1 MSRRPL
7 VAGNWKMHKTP
18 QETEAFIELLRAGR
32 SIGAPCEVLL
42 IPPFTSLDRA
52 GRQLLGSEISL
63 GAQDLHP
70 APYGA
75 YTGAISAPMLIACG
89 CTYALI
95 GHSERRHVFG
105 DSDETVCQKLLAA
118 LGHGL
123 HAVLCVGETLDQ
135 RKSDRTAAV
144 LEQQLVSSLSS
155 VDPADL
161 DQIVIAYEPVWA
173 IGTGE
178 TASPEQAQDACA
190 WIRSW
195 ISSQHGAAWADR
207 IRILYGGSVK
217 PSNAQALQSQP
228 DIDGALVGGASL
240 EVDDFRQ
247 IIENAMHSQ
256 GPGSPC

>member
-18 QETEAFIELLRAGR
+18 QETEAFIERMQAGR
-32 SIGAPCEVLL
+32 SLGAPCEVLL

-52 GRQLLGSEISL
+52 GRQLLGSEILL

-70 APYGA
+70 APHGA
-75 YTGAISAPMLIACG
+75 YTGAVSAPMLIACG
-89 CTYALI
+89 CTYVLI
-95 GHSERRHVFG
+95 GHSERRHIFG
-105 DSDETVCQKLLAA
+105 DSDETVCDKLMAA

-123 HAVLCVGETLDQ
+123 RAILCVGETLSQ

-144 LEQQLVSSLSS
+144 LEQQLASSLKSI
-155 VDPADL
+155 DAAAL

-190 WIRSW
+190 WIRDW
-195 ISSQHGAAWADR
+195 LSSQHGGPRADR

-217 PSNAQALQSQP
+217 PSNTQALQAQP

-247 IIENAMHSQ
+247 IIESATHSQ
-256 GPGSPC
+256 GPDTPC